1 MYQPTTPCPKCGAQN
16 LQGTWVCAKCG
27 TTLLVYCP
35 NCHAAN
41 IAGSKFC
48 QFCGKPVA
56 GMPQSPGQFPPAAQ
70 TQPYYQ
76 QPPQGY
82 QQQAYGQ
89 YDYQQNPGGYPPAEY
104 PPAAGGDAISKVQTF
119 FDTFPARVKQIV
131 STTNPIL
138 LSAMVVLVVGMAV
151 FLLLAFQLGW
161 IKTGSTVTKTT
172 ATKDTTPLSITY
184 KTAEEGANKGIIIK
198 WVTNKPSSSQ
208 VQYGIY
214 PQYTTITAIQSDPR
228 TGTNAGVLMHEVG
241 LTGLIANST
250 YVYRCISIDKDDNK
264 ATVEDQFS
272 TVSR

>member
-1 MYQPTTPCPKCGAQN
+1 VRHCPPA
-16 LQGTWVCAKCG
+16 
-27 TTLLVYCP
+27 LLP
-35 NCHAAN
+35 NCRAAN

-48 QFCGKPVA
+48 QFCGLPLA
-56 GMPQSPGQFPPAAQ
+56 GTAQSPGQFPPAAQ
-70 TQPYYQ
+70 TTQPYYQ
-76 QPPQGY
+76 QPPPGY

-89 YDYQQNPGGYPPAEY
+89 YDYQQNPGGYPPNEY
-104 PPAAGGDAISKVQTF
+104 PPAPAAGGIQNF

-138 LSAMVVLVVGMAV
+138 LSAMVVLVVGMTV

-161 IKTGSTVTKTT
+161 IKTGPKVAKTVT
-172 ATKDTTPLSITY
+172 TKDTTPLVINY
-184 KTAEEGANKGIIIK
+184 KTAEEGANKGIILK

-214 PQYTTITAIQSDPR
+214 PQYTTITAIQNDPR